1 MAYGLKY
8 WYETL
13 HEDGK
18 VIRLE
23 IYKKGYTAGSMEI
36 GDVVQGLSLNI
47 GGSEDNIDAP
57 VVSTSLVMTFAD
69 AYDHP
74 DAEVKKYGNWAEFYT
89 PDATMWKVVL
99 LCREGSATRTLWGG
113 YVTPD
118 SYEEVL
124 QYRGSI
130 TITVRDN
137 IGHMQD
143 FPFDYE
149 GDNLTFRE
157 LVEAAWAKIESPM
170 SLTWGDGWLR
180 CEDIPAPDTVLNA
193 IAVKGKS
200 WGEAV
205 EEVLYSYGA
214 VMRFVGDNTVHVC
227 PLRDIAEYGGQTVSN
242 SVPVFVTGATR
253 MLTPAVKRIEEEAKY
268 DIGSFEIAPVKASD
282 FTGEYDITTVV
293 GDSATP
299 KLYGYYINETEP
311 GNGWCNPNPNGTLF
325 FNQHL
330 YTFFEEG
337 VNDEQN
343 MFLGCNNY
351 RLNADVT
358 AFGLGWYAEYSRYVL
373 ASNMSFNLTL
383 GEAYSLLDGGVLR
396 VIGSYQGYTHADV
409 LVYVQQ
415 NGITQILQDD
425 GTWGTTPN
433 LVQVQFSGNSIEV
446 PILLNDFR
454 GSMCLVGI
462 QIHGIYNKG
471 AEYSAAC
478 YAPVHSVS
486 LSSYI
491 SLLATN
497 RVNTNYEDE
506 NNIIITRD
514 PAFAPA
520 IDIVPIPV
528 IIENGIFAKIGDA
541 YKPASTW
548 AWAGGTPQQMAV
560 YNHLQLLCFHAKPNN
575 VLEGSI
581 VNGDVTRMAHIWKFE
596 GREHLLVAGRYDML
610 TGYVEGAIL
619 REFAR
624 YEHLWGDVG
633 GTQLPAVEASSRSN
647 AQESA
652 ASSAKNTT
660 YEQTATVNINMGGGG
675 GSSYLRD
682 LLDVNVENVT
692 VGSILYWDGSK
703 WVDRGLS
710 GLLGDYATKENL
722 NKVLDWFTLQ
732 DDVLHTKYNIATDKE
747 ISAHVL
753 NYGEGE
759 EGGGGL
765 ISTVYGSE
773 QLGTIET
780 EDNST
785 TFNAFAI
792 DSIFKTLTTFAE
804 MARAKFEEIIQS
816 LSKKYTKPD
825 SGIPASDLASDV
837 FLQGEKGEKGDKGD
851 PGEQGPQGI
860 QGPKGD
866 KGDKGENGAT
876 FTPSVDSNG
885 NLSWTN
891 DKGLSNPPTVNI
903 KGPKGDSGSGGGGAS
918 GDPSDLLTQ
927 ISVQLDAVESL
938 LDELNDSNIPLIETI
953 NEINGEVV

>member
-143 FPFDYE
+143 FPFDHKGE
-149 GDNLTFRE
+149 NLTFRE

-193 IAVKGKS
+193 IAFDGKS

-214 VMRFVGDNTVHVC
+214 VLRFVGNNTVHVC

-299 KLYGYYINETEP
+299 KLYGYYINETQP

-330 YTFFEEG
+330 YTFFDEG

-486 LSSYI
+486 LSSYS

-541 YKPASTW
+541 YKPASAW
-548 AWAGGTPQQMAV
+548 SWAGGTPQQMAV

-575 VLEGSI
+575 VLEGNI

-633 GTQLPAVEASSRSN
+633 GTQLPTVEASNRSN

-660 YEQTATVNINMGGGG
+660 YEQTATVNINVGGGG

-682 LLDVNVENVT
+682 LLDVNVENAT
-692 VGSILYWDGSK
+692 KGSILYWDGNE
-703 WVDRGLS
+703 WIDRGLS
-710 GLLGDYATKENL
+710 GLLGDYATKQYVTEQDYAL
-722 NKVLDWFTLQ
+722 SKQISKILDWFVLEDGTLK
-732 DDVLHTKYNIATDKE
+732 TTYNIA
-747 ISAHVL
+747 SRGQVSSMGV
-753 NYGEGE
+753 GEQG
-759 EGGGGL
+759 EGGGGAG
-765 ISTVYGSE
+765 GSATLE
-773 QLGTIET
+773 GLLDVDINFDSLTPKEKKHQGLQYDSSRQIWRNKTLMVHHVQSEPQKIWKIAHNLGKFPNVKIVDSAKQLCMADIYYDDENNITIEFGAAQ
-780 EDNST
+780 SG
-785 TFNAFAI
+785 NA
-792 DSIFKTLTTFAE
+792 
-804 MARAKFEEIIQS
+804 
-816 LSKKYTKPD
+816 Y
-825 SGIPASDLASDV
+825 
-837 FLQGEKGEKGDKGD
+837 
-851 PGEQGPQGI
+851 
-860 QGPKGD
+860 
-866 KGDKGENGAT
+866 
-876 FTPSVDSNG
+876 
-885 NLSWTN
+885 
-891 DKGLSNPPTVNI
+891 
-903 KGPKGDSGSGGGGAS
+903 
-918 GDPSDLLTQ
+918 
-927 ISVQLDAVESL
+927 LD
-938 LDELNDSNIPLIETI
+938 
-953 NEINGEVV
+953 